1 MTAPVPVN
9 GDAPRRNWTVLPLL
23 EWAERY
29 LRERSFGE
37 SRLNA
42 ELLLAHALQLPR
54 LGLYLQFDRPLAAP
68 ELAHFKKLLL
78 RRMSHE
84 PLQYILGET
93 EFMGLRFEVTPAVL
107 IPRPETEDLVAEA
120 IRWLKDSGK
129 QKGSILEIGT
139 GSGNIA
145 VALGKFLPGARIT
158 SLEKSGD
165 ALEVARRNC
174 ARHGPGNVEFLNVD
188 VFSAGFEG
196 EIGGRT
202 FDAVVSNP
210 PYIPGAEFEHL
221 EPEVRDFEPRLATTD
236 GADGFRFI
244 RRIAGLAP
252 GILRPGGGMF
262 LEIGYGQ
269 ADAAGTI
276 ARASGLTGVGVHKD
290 FAGIGRIL
298 RGFAPGTG
306 PRP

>member
-1 MTAPVPVN
+1 MTTPMPAN
-9 GDAPRRNWTVLPLL
+9 GDAPQRNWTVLPLL
-23 EWAERY
+23 EWTERY
-29 LRERSFGE
+29 LRERSFEE

-42 ELLLAHALQLPR
+42 ELLLAHALRLPR
-54 LGLYLQFDRPLAAP
+54 LGLYLQFDRPLAAS
-68 ELAHFKKLLL
+68 ELALFKRLLL

-93 EFMGLRFEVTPAVL
+93 EFMGLPFEVTPAVL
-107 IPRPETEDLVAEA
+107 IPRPETENLVEEA
-120 IRWLKDSGK
+120 IRWLKGSG
-129 QKGSILEIGT
+129 GAEWSILEIGT

-145 VALGKFLPGARIT
+145 VALGKFLPGALVT

-165 ALEVARRNC
+165 ALDVARRNC
-174 ARHGPGNVEFLNVD
+174 VRHGLGNVEFFKMD
-188 VFSAGFEG
+188 VFSPELEA
-196 EIGGRT
+196 EIDGRM

-210 PYIPGAEFEHL
+210 PYVPGADFDLL

-252 GILRPGGGMF
+252 RLLRPGGGMF

-269 ADAAGTI
+269 ADAAETI
-276 ARASGLTGVGVHKD
+276 ARESGLTGVGVQRD

-298 RGFAPGTG
+298 RGFAPGG
-306 PRP
+306 EPRP

>member
-1 MTAPVPVN
+1 MTAPVPAN
-9 GDAPRRNWTVLPLL
+9 GDAPRRDWTVLPLL

-29 LRERSFGE
+29 LRERSYGE

-42 ELLLAHALQLPR
+42 ELLLAHALRLPR

-68 ELAHFKKLLL
+68 ELALFKKLLL
-78 RRMSHE
+78 RRLTHE
-84 PLQYILGET
+84 PVQYILGET
-93 EFMGLRFEVTPAVL
+93 EFMGLLFEVTPAVL
-107 IPRPETEDLVAEA
+107 IPRPETENLVEEA
-120 IRWLKDSGK
+120 LRWLRSSGRAG
-129 QKGSILEIGT
+129 GSVLEIGT

-145 VALGKFLPGARIT
+145 VALGKFLPGAHVT
-158 SLEKSGD
+158 SLEKSSD
-165 ALEVARRNC
+165 ALDVARRNC

-210 PYIPGAEFEHL
+210 PYVPGAEFDLL

-252 GILRPGGGMF
+252 GLLRPGGGMF

-269 ADAAGTI
+269 ADAAEII
-276 ARASGLTGVGVHKD
+276 ARESGLTGVGVRRD

-306 PRP
+306 PQP